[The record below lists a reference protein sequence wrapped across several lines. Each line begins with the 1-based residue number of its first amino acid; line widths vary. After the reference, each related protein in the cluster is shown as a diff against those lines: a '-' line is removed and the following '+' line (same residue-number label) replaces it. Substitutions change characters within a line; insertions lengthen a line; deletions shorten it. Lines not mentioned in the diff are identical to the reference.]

1 MPFDWT
7 NFLLLA
13 EELATRA
20 DDAAKRT
27 AISRAYYFV
36 FHLAFARAESTA
48 GPFQVGEGSH
58 RWCCDKYANTYT
70 RTRDQV
76 CNQLWLAGDR
86 IKRRRIKADYKE
98 DVPRLLDE
106 VNWTLEEA
114 RQFRENLA
122 LLDARY
128 PLP

>member
-7 NFLLLA
+7 NFLHLA

-20 DDAAKRT
+20 DEASKRT

-36 FHLAFARAESTA
+36 FHVAFSRAELTA

-58 RWCCDKYANTYT
+58 RWCWDKYATTYV
-70 RTRDQV
+70 RTRDKI
-76 CNQLWLAGDR
+76 CNELWLAGDR

-98 DVPRLLDE
+98 DLPRLDDE
-106 VNWTLEEA
+106 VIWTLEEA
-114 RQFRENLA
+114 HQFIANLA
-122 LLDARY
+122 DLDARY